1 MSSLVF
7 HMRQTVSHIIILCLI
22 FSLSLTQI
30 AISASFIFKQ
40 EVIQDEN
47 DIDKRIEACR
57 NYRESD
63 IDKLK
68 SNAEKLVNMGEGDSL
83 SSAFAWGQYFLG
95 DYYYL
100 TDEFENSENNLFLSY
115 QAFSELDNDQG
126 IAKSASSLANIYFYK
141 DRYRTALNFA
151 EIALEKYYQIGDLMQ
166 QSNQLAL
173 ICDIYTYMES
183 YNQAIQ
189 YCVQS
194 LRIKENLALEKGK
207 EITLNT
213 MGLIYQELGT
223 EQKARDYFYSA
234 LKVATNNKNAYNLA
248 TTHSNIG
255 NFFLSINKN
264 DSAIYHFQNAL
275 AIDSNSGDST
285 GLAYSYFDLAKV
297 YKQKNNIAETELYLL
312 KANQLALQ
320 QQMPELTA
328 RISLE
333 LGDFYMDLSQY
344 ETAIIH
350 LKSSLAIAQKISSSA
365 ILNEVYQKLA
375 KYYDLIE
382 DKDNA
387 LVYMRLYML
396 ETEKKYLE
404 ENVKAIAEIETLYN
418 IEKKQKEIDLLKKE
432 NDIKEL
438 QANQR
443 RFMLF
448 SLGAG
453 TLLLI
458 ILIIILYS
466 RNRLKNKANKILQ
479 AQNNAITEQKAEI
492 ESQKEELL
500 HKGAA
505 LEHKNKQITD
515 SITYAKQ
522 IQESLLPSTKL
533 FKQELPKSF
542 VYYKPKDIVSGDFY
556 WHARLENTIALAVLD
571 CTGHGV
577 PGAFMTVLA
586 NSLLN
591 QIILETGISSP
602 DLVVSL
608 LDQKIQQNL
617 HQRHFGSISTDGL
630 DIGLIFMNLKDKT
643 LEFTGAKIPLY
654 IIRNNQ
660 LEIIKPDRDS
670 VGSTQENNK
679 VFSKKTIQL
688 KKDSMIYMSTD
699 GFQDQFG
706 GPKDKKFMK
715 RNFYEFLSS
724 IDHLS
729 TAEQE
734 EKLEQKFQL
743 WRGIQP
749 QTDDVLVMGVRL

>member
-1 MSSLVF
+1 MSSLVPC
-7 HMRQTVSHIIILCLI
+7 MRKSLLHTTLLTLVFGILVIKNLLGAPTTMIQNISLEDNAIENAIQSCRIYRDSDFNKLRSSAEELI
-22 FSLSLTQI
+22 EMGKNDSTSL
-30 AISASFIFKQ
+30 
-40 EVIQDEN
+40 
-47 DIDKRIEACR
+47 
-57 NYRESD
+57 
-63 IDKLK
+63 
-68 SNAEKLVNMGEGDSL
+68 
-83 SSAFAWGQYFLG
+83 AFAWGHYFLG

-100 TDEFENSENNLFLSY
+100 TDEFDKTEINLMLSF
-115 QAFSELDNDQG
+115 QAFSKKGNIEG
-126 IAKSASSLANIYFYK
+126 IAEAASSLASSYFYK
-141 DRYRTALNFA
+141 DRYRTALTFA
-151 EIALEKYYQIGDLMQ
+151 ETALEKYYELGDLLQ

-194 LRIKENLALEKGK
+194 LRIKESLSIATGK

-223 EQKARDYFYSA
+223 EEKARAYFYSA
-234 LKVATNNKNAYNLA
+234 LEVATTNDNAYNIA

-264 DSAIYHFQNAL
+264 DSAIYHFQSAL
-275 AIDSNSGDST
+275 DIDSNSGDST
-285 GLAYSYFDLAKV
+285 GLAYSFFDLAKV
-297 YKQKNNIAETELYLL
+297 YRQQRNVAATEEYLL
-312 KANQLALQ
+312 KATQLAQQ

-333 LGDFYMDLSQY
+333 IGDFYMDLSQY
-344 ETAIIH
+344 EQAIIH
-350 LKSSLAIAQKISSSA
+350 LKNSLAIAQKISSTA
-365 ILNEVYQKLA
+365 ILNEIYQKLA
-375 KYYDLIE
+375 KYYDLIG

-396 ETEKKYLE
+396 ETEKKYRE
-404 ENVKAIAEIETLYN
+404 ENVKSIAEIETLYN

-438 QANQR
+438 QADQR
-443 RFMLF
+443 RFILL

-453 TLLLI
+453 SLLLL

-466 RNRLKNKANKILQ
+466 RNNLKNKANKTLQ
-479 AQNNAITEQKAEI
+479 AQNTAISSQKAEI
-492 ESQKEELL
+492 ESQKEELT
-500 HKGAA
+500 HKGTI
-505 LEHKNKQITD
+505 LENKNKQITD

-556 WHARLENTIALAVLD
+556 WHARLENKIALAVLD

-591 QIILETGISSP
+591 QIILETGIFSP

-617 HQRHFGSISTDGL
+617 HQRQFGSISTDGL
-630 DIGLIFMNLKDKT
+630 DIGLIFINLKDNSI
-643 LEFTGAKIPLY
+643 EYTGAKIPLY
-654 IIRNNQ
+654 LIHKGE
-660 LEIIKPDRDS
+660 LEIIKPDRYS

-679 VFSKKTIQL
+679 IFSKKTLNI
-688 KKDSMIYMSTD
+688 KSDSMIYMSTD

-706 GPKDKKFMK
+706 GPDDKKFMK
-715 RNFYEFLSS
+715 RNFYQFLSA
-724 IDHLS
+724 IEQFS
-729 TAEQE
+729 TEVQE
-734 EKLEQKFQL
+734 EKLEQKFQQ
-743 WRGIQP
+743 WRGVQA
-749 QTDDVLVMGVRL
+749 QTDDVLVMGIRV